1 MAKQRD
7 ATTLWLQISL
17 ILFVVLTFILA
28 VTTYIFFGMKLE
40 AEEALAEAEKRAN
53 EQQAQ
58 ANDGN
63 AAAERLRTLLGFPE
77 SKPVDEIETEANTLF
92 AETYGDFQVEPKTY
106 VRLAEQLL
114 EAVRARDGD
123 LLAKDEQIAVAEAK
137 VVKSEA
143 AVQEAQQKAAEKVAA
158 IEGQLQEAK
167 RDFDQRRQKF
177 EQQQQQLVSGQESAQ
192 QESTQYKALLDEL
205 TKGSRYLPGDVRER
219 YTGERSGPIQQ
230 IGMLYDEL
238 RGQTK
243 EIERLN
249 KVVAGLG
256 GTRREVQ
263 DFVLRSL
270 PQAEQVDRF
279 DGRIV
284 SIDEVNRTVQIAV
297 ASTLGLQPGL
307 IFRVFSGGSESP
319 AWAASKGVVEVVGR
333 EDARFVTARIRSE
346 SIGNPI
352 LVGDTVATP
361 LWKPGIPLD
370 VVVVGLVRLD
380 NDDREDSDR
389 LTKLIERIGGRVV
402 ENVNA
407 SVTML
412 IDAGK
417 PVTTGREGSGPV
429 FRERDARRRGKA
441 LEEADRLG
449 VRTMGLDAFLEWL
462 GIDRQTA
469 NEGEALD
476 IPESRRSR
484 EDY

>member
-1 MAKQRD
+1 M
-7 ATTLWLQISL
+7 
-17 ILFVVLTFILA
+17 
-28 VTTYIFFGMKLE
+28 
-40 AEEALAEAEKRAN
+40 
-53 EQQAQ
+53 
-58 ANDGN
+58 
-63 AAAERLRTLLGFPE
+63 
-77 SKPVDEIETEANTLF
+77 
-92 AETYGDFQVEPKTY
+92 
-106 VRLAEQLL
+106 
-114 EAVRARDGD
+114 
-123 LLAKDEQIAVAEAK
+123 
-137 VVKSEA
+137 
-143 AVQEAQQKAAEKVAA
+143 
-158 IEGQLQEAK
+158 
-167 RDFDQRRQKF
+167 
-177 EQQQQQLVSGQESAQ
+177 
-192 QESTQYKALLDEL
+192 
-205 TKGSRYLPGDVRER
+205 
-219 YTGERSGPIQQ
+219 
-230 IGMLYDEL
+230 
-238 RGQTK
+238 
-243 EIERLN
+243 
-249 KVVAGLG
+249 
-256 GTRREVQ
+256 
-263 DFVLRSL
+263 
-270 PQAEQVDRF
+270 
-279 DGRIV
+279 
-284 SIDEVNRTVQIAV
+284 
-297 ASTLGLQPGL
+297 
-307 IFRVFSGGSESP
+307 
-319 AWAASKGVVEVVGR
+319 VGR